1 MKWFKENPFLS
12 ALLVITLIGA
22 GALGYFLSQAMTQY
36 QEATDGYEQA
46 VKSLHNLQNRS
57 PFPSQANLETAK
69 KAQKEYKDELD
80 TLRGQLLRM
89 QAPLNPSIK
98 PQQFQD
104 DLRQAVN
111 DLASKALA
119 AGVKLPENFYLGFN
133 QYEATPPTDQAA
145 PALARQLTIINRI
158 VTRLVEYKVEA
169 IDDLK
174 RAPLPEESP
183 APRATPPPTGGK
195 AGAAANNA
203 ATALIVRYPF
213 DISFTTD
220 QSKFR
225 IALNSILESEQFLI
239 LRGLNI
245 RNTNPAGPPV
255 TDPSATSSA
264 APTAAETVEASK
276 NLNVL
281 LGRESL
287 KVALRIEIIDFSK
300 LEQK

>member
-22 GALGYFLSQAMTQY
+22 GVLGYFLSQSMTQY
-36 QEATDGYEQA
+36 QEVADGYDQA
-46 VKSLHNLQNRS
+46 VKTLHTLQNRA

-69 KAQKEYKDELD
+69 NAQSAYKTELD
-80 TLRGQLLRM
+80 TLRGQLASM
-89 QAPLNPSIK
+89 QAPLNASIK

-111 DLASKALA
+111 DLTSKALA

-145 PALARQLTIINRI
+145 PALARQLGIINRS
-158 VTRLVEYKVEA
+158 VTRLIEYKVES

-174 RAPLPEESP
+174 RAPLPEEAGAARVSGGGKGGNN
-183 APRATPPPTGGK
+183 ATPP
-195 AGAAANNA
+195 
-203 ATALIVRYPF
+203 LFIRYPF

-225 IALNSILESEQFLI
+225 IALNSLLETEQFLI
-239 LRGLNI
+239 LRSLNI

-255 TDPSATSSA
+255 TDPSTASGTSESESA
-264 APTAAETVEASK
+264 GETKS
-276 NLNVL
+276 NLNVI

-287 KVALRIEIIDFSK
+287 KVALRIEIIDFTK